1 MKSKIASNPLKSVSW
16 APVEHIKVIGDPEKL
31 SEDQSIIESEVEKF
45 VKKLRSSPKHTDTI
59 YVYQSDPMA
68 DFDDLDEFDISPSL
82 RDRRL

>member
-1 MKSKIASNPLKSVSW
+1 MKSKIACNPLKSVSW
-16 APVEHIKVIGDPEKL
+16 APVAHIKVIGVPEKL
-31 SEDQSIIESEVEKF
+31 SEDQSIIQSEVEIF
-45 VKKLRSSPKHTDTI
+45 VKKLRNSPKHTDTI